1 MTQKKNAP
9 LIPAS
14 NGMDAWRG
22 ALWLVVFGSILF
34 FWPACLDRYLA
45 PRFFFLSAALLV
57 AFFWV
62 SKDLKDRPPF
72 TWNIFDLLLL
82 GWYGLNLASVSWALS
97 WSEGVF
103 YAQKTLLLFG
113 VYGLVRQALLQN
125 EEMVRKTLGQI
136 TLWITGIV
144 CLILI
149 VQIGMAIAAH
159 GLDNESLYDYAS
171 GLFGN
176 KSLAAEFLFFL
187 LVFLGLFVA
196 PTAQWVRKPLL
207 LGGMV
212 ATLILLILILQ
223 VRTALAATIVG
234 LSLYAAF
241 RAFFESAFRKT
252 FFRKIVPAG
261 ILGIGLLLAL
271 LAWKGQGSSILTR
284 LNPLNYLESDTAN
297 ERRFVWY
304 KTDLLNA
311 EHFWLGVGN
320 GSWKFWMPSK
330 NLKGGYRLE
339 EKNIVFTRAHN
350 DYLEIRSEM
359 GMVGVLWFCALFGMA
374 FIMAVWKLRQKRSV
388 SQADFSG
395 DKTVSISGNK
405 LFSAIPENGEG
416 VNAPFPDGLKAILP
430 IDTIMATIGL
440 LGYCIIQYFDFPRE
454 RIEFQVILAILFAV
468 IVHRSKFGE
477 FSPISAF
484 GPFLRIGKYLFILG
498 LVFNLIIGWERMRG
512 ELHNVRLLDAQEQGN
527 WSKLA
532 SESILAENRFYEY
545 TDAAIP
551 IAWHEGVAWFQLGQF
566 DKARIAFDRAYHL
579 NPWSFQVIN
588 NYASA
593 LVKLKRYQESLPLFE
608 KALNINP
615 RYDEGK
621 FNLSFV
627 YYQMGDYTRSMEWLT
642 RVDTIARPTNPED
655 RAKNRKTLQ
664 RLEEFT
670 KVLREKR
677 N

>member
-1 MTQKKNAP
+1 
-9 LIPAS
+9 
-14 NGMDAWRG
+14 
-22 ALWLVVFGSILF
+22 
-34 FWPACLDRYLA
+34 
-45 PRFFFLSAALLV
+45 
-57 AFFWV
+57 
-62 SKDLKDRPPF
+62 
-72 TWNIFDLLLL
+72 
-82 GWYGLNLASVSWALS
+82 
-97 WSEGVF
+97 
-103 YAQKTLLLFG
+103 
-113 VYGLVRQALLQN
+113 
-125 EEMVRKTLGQI
+125 MVRKTLGQI
-136 TLWITGIV
+136 TLGITGIV

-159 GLDNESLYDYAS
+159 GLDNETLYDYAS

-187 LVFLGLFVA
+187 LIFWGLFVA
-196 PTAQWVRKPLL
+196 PTVQWVQKPIV
-207 LGGMV
+207 LGSV
-212 ATLILLILILQ
+212 VTLLILLTLILQ
-223 VRTALAATIVG
+223 VRTALAATVLG
-234 LSLYAAF
+234 LGLYAAF
-241 RAFFESAFRKT
+241 GAFYEPVFRKT
-252 FFRKIVPAG
+252 FFRKIVPAVLFG
-261 ILGIGLLLAL
+261 LILLLAL
-271 LAWKGQGSSILTR
+271 LAWKGQGGSILTR
-284 LNPLNYLESDTAN
+284 LNPLNYLGSDTAN

-311 EHFWLGVGN
+311 DHYWLGVGN

-330 NLKGGYRLE
+330 SIEGGYRLS

-374 FIMAVWKLRQKRSV
+374 FLMAVWKLRPNVGV
-388 SQADFSG
+388 SQ
-395 DKTVSISGNK
+395 DKTLAAIS
-405 LFSAIPENGEG
+405 
-416 VNAPFPDGLKAILP
+416 
-430 IDTIMATIGL
+430 L
-440 LGYCIIQYFDFPRE
+440 LGYGIIQYFDFPRE

-468 IVHRSKFGE
+468 IVHRSKLWE
-477 FSPISAF
+477 FRLTPGF
-484 GPFLRIGKYLFILG
+484 FPFLRIGKYLFILG
-498 LVFNLIIGWERMRG
+498 LVFNLVIGWKRMWG
-512 ELHNVRLLDAQEQGN
+512 EVHNVRLLDAQEQGN

-588 NYASA
+588 NYAST
-593 LVKLKRYQESLPLFE
+593 LVKLNRYQESLPLFE
-608 KALNINP
+608 KALSINP

-627 YYQMGDYTRSMEWLT
+627 YYQMGDYTRSGEWLT

-655 RAKNRKTLQ
+655 REKNRNTLK

-670 KVLREKR
+670 KVLHEKQK
-677 N
+677 